1 MDNNITVDALE
12 IDGKDFILVD
22 IIDKYYFFSEEND
35 PENVCILKK
44 IVEDGEELLV
54 SLDNDAEIDKAFDL
68 FQEKYA
74 NNN

>member
-22 IIDKYYFFSEEND
+22 TIDKYYFFSEEND
-35 PENVCILKK
+35 PENVCILKE

-54 SLDNDAEIDKAFDL
+54 SLDDDAEIDKAFDL